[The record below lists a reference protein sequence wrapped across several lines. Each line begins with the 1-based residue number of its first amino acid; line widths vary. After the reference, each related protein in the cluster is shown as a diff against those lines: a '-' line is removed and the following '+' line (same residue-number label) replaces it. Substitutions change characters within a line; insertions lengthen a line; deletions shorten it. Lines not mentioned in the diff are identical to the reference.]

1 MSVSLAVTEL
11 SPGKLIGASPSDH
24 RYYTLVLFD
33 ISNPKKYRILV
44 KLLKQYCVRIQKSVF
59 EGQLKSGQIRELVY
73 SINRLMATE
82 RYYDPNDNIRVY
94 KIAGNCNL
102 TVFGAYTSTIMEEN
116 IFF

>member
-1 MSVSLAVTEL
+1 MSASTAVTEL
-11 SPGKLIGASPSDH
+11 TPGKLSGASPSDH

-33 ISNPKKYRILV
+33 ISNPKKYRMLV

-59 EGQLKSGQIRELVY
+59 EGQLKSAQIRELVY
-73 SINRLMATE
+73 SIDRLMAAE